1 MADSP
6 LIPPSSPTTRE
17 RLGGMTIDDEDRTQQ
32 QEEPEDDEE
41 EDLYSSHPLPPPRKP
56 APKTAPIFANWKRKH
71 LSPPP
76 PSSSAVDLS
85 SDPFHPLNSSQF
97 PAPRAREAPPRGQ
110 PNRPAAPPRILAVD
124 IPASSLRPL
133 AFRIFTKKHNLTLK
147 SEALA
152 LLCSFIGRKCGADW
166 KTSGSAE
173 KLLEEVARTWKRNE
187 GAAAILVDGNDALK
201 AVIRDLEVEGS
212 GANKASLLTRGES
225 FDFAGASGMNTA
237 SPGLDD
243 DEGSSQQHQQQ
254 SAQMVINSK
263 TGPNLEDIN
272 PRDYIHVVDAF
283 SQPKYKYNHSRK
295 QFERAQKPSL
305 LPDASS
311 KAQIFLTRYYL
322 IHHRLLRNPSFQPP
336 TFAPSNSMTSRGT
349 KTYFKITPI
358 AHLLGR
364 SGKPFFI
371 FGLLSTSP
379 DTGQLM
385 LEDPTG
391 SIQLDITHAR
401 PIPEDGVWFCPGSF
415 VVVDGT
421 FEADGR
427 FTAYTIGQ
435 PPSERRET
443 SAEVFGHMDFLGINM
458 PLEFSA
464 GGGGGRGLR
473 LAEKK
478 LANEGKGRIVVLSEV
493 HLDLP
498 KTHEALTKLF
508 EKWESESNEEDE
520 VEVPAVVVMCGRFV
534 SDGFGVGNGSLGY
547 KEALDT
553 FAVTISAF
561 NTLLTKT
568 TFVLVPSDADP
579 WGAAFTGGAS
589 GVLPR
594 KGVPDVFSGKL
605 KRVFTVA
612 NPANKKDG
620 GGGKVVLGS
629 NPCRVGYFTR
639 EIVVFRDD
647 LGARFSRNAVRF
659 KDLSGADGADEP
671 THKGKGGTEEE
682 HMDVDGLTG
691 ANDVPSTQQEEEE
704 ETAPVQ
710 NRVPDSVKMARKLV
724 KTVLDQ
730 SYLSPYPINIRPV
743 LWDYTHALTLFP
755 LPNYL
760 ILADSS
766 TPPFTVTYEGCHV
779 VNPGSFLVAD
789 ERRKGRFVEFVVGA
803 QAGAGGKVVDF
814 VY

>member
-6 LIPPSSPTTRE
+6 PVPPSSPTARE
-17 RLGGMTIDDEDRTQQ
+17 RLGGMTIDDEDRILE
-32 QEEPEDDEE
+32 QEEEEE

-56 APKTAPIFANWKRKH
+56 APKTAPIFANWKRKQ

-76 PSSSAVDLS
+76 PSSSAVNLS

-97 PAPRAREAPPRGQ
+97 PAPRPREAPPRGQ
-110 PNRPAAPPRILAVD
+110 PTRPAAPPRVLAVE
-124 IPASSLRPL
+124 IPPSSLRPL

-152 LLCSFIGRKCGADW
+152 LLCSFIGRKCGTDW

-187 GAAAILVDGNDALK
+187 GAAAILVDGNEALK
-201 AVIRDLEVEGS
+201 AVIRDLEVEGP
-212 GANKASLLTRGES
+212 GANKSSLLTRGES
-225 FDFAGASGMNTA
+225 FDFAGASGMNAT
-237 SPGLDD
+237 SLGGDD
-243 DEGSSQQHQQQ
+243 EEGSSQQLQ
-254 SAQMVINSK
+254 SAQMVISSK

-283 SQPKYKYNHSRK
+283 TQPKYKYNQSRK

-305 LPDASS
+305 LPDATS
-311 KAQIFLTRYYL
+311 KAQVFLTRYYL

-336 TFAPSNSMTSRGT
+336 TFAPSSSMTSRGT

-473 LAEKK
+473 LAEKR
-478 LANEGKGRIVVLSEV
+478 LANEGKGKVVVLSEI

-498 KTHEALTKLF
+498 RTHEALTKLF
-508 EKWESESNEEDE
+508 EKWESEANGEDE
-520 VEVPAVVVMCGRFV
+520 VEVPAVVIMCGGFV

-568 TFVLVPSDADP
+568 TFVLVPSDGDP

-612 NPANKKDG
+612 NAANKKDG
-620 GGGKVVLGS
+620 GGGRVALGS

-647 LGARFSRNAVRF
+647 LGARFARNAVRF
-659 KDLSGADGADEP
+659 KALSSDDATDGSAD
-671 THKGKGGTEEE
+671 KGKGGEGHE
-682 HMDVDGLTG
+682 MDVDGLTG
-691 ANDVPSTQQEEEE
+691 ANDVPRTQQEEED
-704 ETAPVQ
+704 TTPVQ
-710 NRVPDSVKMARKLV
+710 NGVPDSVKMARKLV
-724 KTVLDQ
+724 KTILDQ
-730 SYLSPYPINIRPV
+730 SYLSPYPVNIRPV

-803 QAGAGGKVVDF
+803 QVGAGGKVVDF

>member
-6 LIPPSSPTTRE
+6 TITPSSPTARE
-17 RLGGMTIDDEDRTQQ
+17 RLSGMTIDDEARIPE
-32 QEEPEDDEE
+32 QEDEEE

-56 APKTAPIFANWKRKH
+56 ASKTAPIFANWKRKQ
-71 LSPPP
+71 LSPAP
-76 PSSSAVDLS
+76 PSSSAVNLS

-97 PAPRAREAPPRGQ
+97 PAPRPREAPPRGQ
-110 PNRPAAPPRILAVD
+110 PTRPAAPPRILAVD

-187 GAAAILVDGNDALK
+187 GAAAILVDGSEALK
-201 AVIRDLEVEGS
+201 AVIRDLEVEGPS
-212 GANKASLLTRGES
+212 ANKSSLLTRGES
-225 FDFAGASGMNTA
+225 FDFAGASGMNAA
-237 SPGLDD
+237 SLGGDD
-243 DEGSSQQHQQQ
+243 EEGSSQQLQ
-254 SAQMVINSK
+254 SAQMVISSK

-272 PRDYIHVVDAF
+272 PRDYIQVVDAF
-283 SQPKYKYNHSRK
+283 TQPKYKYNQSRK
-295 QFERAQKPSL
+295 QFERAPKPSL
-305 LPDASS
+305 LPDATS
-311 KAQIFLTRYYL
+311 KAQVFLTRYYL

-336 TFAPSNSMTSRGT
+336 TFAPSSSMTSRGT

-391 SIQLDITHAR
+391 SIQLDTTHAR

-473 LAEKK
+473 LAEKR
-478 LANEGKGRIVVLSEV
+478 LANEGKGKVIVLSEV

-508 EKWESESNEEDE
+508 EKWESDANGEDE
-520 VEVPAVVVMCGRFV
+520 VEAPAVVIMCGRFV
-534 SDGFGVGNGSLGY
+534 SNGFGVGNGSLGY

-568 TFVLVPSDADP
+568 IFVLVPSDGDP

-594 KGVPDVFSGKL
+594 KSVPDVFSGKL

-612 NPANKKDG
+612 NSANKKDG
-620 GGGKVVLGS
+620 GGGRVVFGS

-647 LGARFSRNAVRF
+647 LGARFARNAVRF
-659 KDLSGADGADEP
+659 KALSSDDATDGPANKEKGAEGHE
-671 THKGKGGTEEE
+671 
-682 HMDVDGLTG
+682 MDVDGLTG
-691 ANDVPSTQQEEEE
+691 TVPRTQQEED
-704 ETAPVQ
+704 ETTPAQ
-710 NRVPDSVKMARKLV
+710 SGVPESVKMARKLV
-724 KTVLDQ
+724 KTILDQ
-730 SYLSPYPINIRPV
+730 SYLSPYPVNIRPV

-779 VNPGSFLVAD
+779 VNPGPFLVAD

>member
-6 LIPPSSPTTRE
+6 PIPPSSPTTRE
-17 RLGGMTIDDEDRTQQ
+17 RLGGMTIDDEDQIPEQR
-32 QEEPEDDEE
+32 EEEE

-56 APKTAPIFANWKRKH
+56 APKTAPIFANWKRKQ

-97 PAPRAREAPPRGQ
+97 PAPRPREAPPRGQ
-110 PNRPAAPPRILAVD
+110 PTRPAAPPRILAVD
-124 IPASSLRPL
+124 IPPSSLRPL

-187 GAAAILVDGNDALK
+187 GAAAILVDGNEALK
-201 AVIRDLEVEGS
+201 AVIRDLEVEGPN
-212 GANKASLLTRGES
+212 ANKASLLTRGES

-237 SPGLDD
+237 SPGGDGE
-243 DEGSSQQHQQQ
+243 EGSSQQLQ
-254 SAQMVINSK
+254 SAQMVITSK
-263 TGPNLEDIN
+263 AGPNLEDIN
-272 PRDYIHVVDAF
+272 PRDYIHVIDAF

-305 LPDASS
+305 LPDATS
-311 KAQIFLTRYYL
+311 KAQIFLARYYL

-349 KTYFKITPI
+349 KSYFKITPI

-391 SIQLDITHAR
+391 SIQLDIAHAR

-443 SAEVFGHMDFLGINM
+443 SSEVFGHMDFLGINM

-473 LAEKK
+473 LAEKR
-478 LANEGKGRIVVLSEV
+478 LANEGKGKVVVLSEV

-508 EKWESESNEEDE
+508 EKWEGEANGEDE
-520 VEVPAVVVMCGRFV
+520 VEVPAVVVMCGGFV
-534 SDGFGVGNGSLGY
+534 SDGFGVGNGSLEY

-568 TFVLVPSDADP
+568 TFVLVPSDGDP

-605 KRVFTVA
+605 KRVFTLA
-612 NPANKKDG
+612 NSATKKDG
-620 GGGKVVLGS
+620 GSGRVVLGS

-647 LGARFSRNAVRF
+647 LGARFARNSVRF
-659 KDLSGADGADEP
+659 KVLSADDDDSDDASEP
-671 THKGKGGTEEE
+671 TSKGKEGGGHE
-682 HMDVDGLTG
+682 MDVDKLTG
-691 ANDVPSTQQEEEE
+691 ANDEPSTQEEEE
-704 ETAPVQ
+704 ENTPVR
-710 NRVPDSVKMARKLV
+710 NGVPDSVKMARKLV
-724 KTVLDQ
+724 KTILDQ
-730 SYLSPYPINIRPV
+730 SYLSPYPVNIRPV

-803 QAGAGGKVVDF
+803 QVGAGGKVVDF

>member
-1 MADSP
+1 MSESP
-6 LIPPSSPTTRE
+6 EVQPSSPVTRE
-17 RLGGMTIDDEDRTQQ
+17 RLGDMTIDDE
-32 QEEPEDDEE
+32 
-41 EDLYSSHPLPPPRKP
+41 EDLDDLYRKDPLPPPKHKP
-56 APKTAPIFANWKRKH
+56 APKTAAIFANWQRKRN
-71 LSPPP
+71 SPPP
-76 PSSSAVDLS
+76 ASSAVGLS
-85 SDPFHPLNSSQF
+85 SDPFLPLNSSQF
-97 PAPRAREAPPRGQ
+97 PAPRPREAPPKGQ
-110 PNRPAAPPRILAVD
+110 ATRIAAPPRILAVD
-124 IPASSLRPL
+124 IPPASLRPL

-187 GAAAILVDGNDALK
+187 GSSAILVDGNEALK
-201 AVIRDLEVEGS
+201 TVIRDLEVEGPS
-212 GANKASLLTRGES
+212 AVKANLLTRGDS
-225 FDFAGASGMNTA
+225 FDFAKAESRSLNT
-237 SPGLDD
+237 PDD
-243 DEGSSQQHQQQ
+243 SQPSSQLASQT
-254 SAQMVINSK
+254 AILVSK
-263 TGPNLEDIN
+263 GGPDLEDIN
-272 PRDYIHVVDAF
+272 PRDYLQVVDAF
-283 SQPKYKYNHSRK
+283 TQPKYKYNHTRK
-295 QFERAQKPSL
+295 QFDRAPKPSL
-305 LPDASS
+305 LPDPTA
-311 KAQIFLTRYYL
+311 KAQIFITRYYL

-401 PIPEDGVWFCPGSF
+401 PIPEDGVWFSPGSF

-421 FEADGR
+421 FQADGR

-443 SAEVFGHMDFLGINM
+443 SSEVFGHMDFLGISM

-473 LAEKK
+473 LAEKRF
-478 LANEGKGRIVVLSEV
+478 ASEGKSKMVVLSEV

-498 KTHEALTKLF
+498 RTHEALSKLF
-508 EKWESESNEEDE
+508 EKWETEAVRIDE
-520 VEVPAVVVMCGRFV
+520 RVELPVTVIICGKLV
-534 SDGFGVGNGSLGY
+534 SDGFSWGNGSLGF
-547 KEALDT
+547 KEALDQLAAT
-553 FAVTISAF
+553 LGNF
-561 NTLLTKT
+561 NSLLVHT
-568 TFVLVPSDADP
+568 TFIVIPSDADP
-579 WGAAFTGGAS
+579 WTAAFTGGAS

-594 KGVPDVFSGKL
+594 KGLPDVFTNKL
-605 KRVFTVA
+605 KRLFTSA
-612 NPANKKDG
+612 NRDSGGN
-620 GGGKVVLGS
+620 GGGKIVFAS
-629 NPCRVGYFTR
+629 NPCRIGYFTR

-647 LGARFSRNAVRF
+647 LGSRFVRNTVRF
-659 KDLSGADGADEP
+659 KQPAVDSVADVEP
-671 THKGKGGTEEE
+671 TQAKGKVTDEEE
-682 HMDVDGLTG
+682 EDHEMDVDRIDG
-691 ANDVPSTQQEEEE
+691 ATDMPSTQEE
-704 ETAPVQ
+704 ETAAVSDG
-710 NRVPDSVKMARKLV
+710 VSDDVKMARKLV
-724 KTVLDQ
+724 KTILDQ

-743 LWDYTHALTLFP
+743 LWDYSHALSLFP

-766 TPPFTVTYEGCHV
+766 TSPFTVTYEGCHV
-779 VNPGSFLVAD
+779 INPGNFLVAG
-789 ERRKGRFVEFVVGA
+789 ERRKARYAEFMVGA
-803 QAGAGGKVVDF
+803 QVGAGGKVEEF

>member
-1 MADSP
+1 MADSQP
-6 LIPPSSPTTRE
+6 IPPSSPTARE
-17 RLGGMTIDDEDRTQQ
+17 RLGGMTIDDEDQIPEQAR
-32 QEEPEDDEE
+32 EEEEEE

-56 APKTAPIFANWKRKH
+56 APKTAPIFANWKRKQ

-97 PAPRAREAPPRGQ
+97 PAPRPREAPPRGQ
-110 PNRPAAPPRILAVD
+110 PTRPAAPPRILAVD
-124 IPASSLRPL
+124 IPPSSLRPL

-187 GAAAILVDGNDALK
+187 GTAAILVDGNDALK
-201 AVIRDLEVEGS
+201 AVIRDLEVEGP

-225 FDFAGASGMNTA
+225 FDFAGAGGMNTA
-237 SPGLDD
+237 SPAGDD
-243 DEGSSQQHQQQ
+243 DGEGSSQLQP
-254 SAQMVINSK
+254 AGKMVIASK

-272 PRDYIHVVDAF
+272 PKDYIHVIDAF
-283 SQPKYKYNHSRK
+283 AQPKYKYNHSRK
-295 QFERAQKPSL
+295 QFERGQKPSL
-305 LPDASS
+305 LPDATS

-364 SGKPFFI
+364 SGRPFFI

-458 PLEFSA
+458 PLEFST

-473 LAEKK
+473 LAEKR
-478 LANEGKGRIVVLSEV
+478 LANEGKGKVVVLSQV

-508 EKWESESNEEDE
+508 EKWETEANGEDE
-520 VEVPAVVVMCGRFV
+520 VEVPAVVIMCGGFV

-553 FAVTISAF
+553 FAVTIGPF
-561 NTLLTKT
+561 NTLLTRT
-568 TFVLVPSDADP
+568 TFVLVPSDGDP

-589 GVLPR
+589 GALPR
-594 KGVPDVFSGKL
+594 KGVPDVFPGKL

-612 NPANKKDG
+612 NNAINKKDG
-620 GGGKVVLGS
+620 GGGRVVLGS
-629 NPCRVGYFTR
+629 NPCRIGYFTR

-647 LGARFSRNAVRF
+647 LGARFVRNAVRF
-659 KDLSGADGADEP
+659 KALNSNDDTGESTQA
-671 THKGKGGTEEE
+671 GKNGEGHE
-682 HMDVDGLTG
+682 MDVDGLSG
-691 ANDVPSTQQEEEE
+691 ANDLPSTQQEEEE
-704 ETAPVQ
+704 TTPVQ
-710 NRVPDSVKMARKLV
+710 NVVPDSVKMARKLV
-724 KTVLDQ
+724 KTILDQ
-730 SYLSPYPINIRPV
+730 SYLSPYPVNIRPV

-779 VNPGSFLVAD
+779 VNPGAFLVAD
-789 ERRKGRFVEFVVGA
+789 ERRKARFAEFVVGA